1 MKDKTLGMFWFGFGA
16 TLLGIFVYLLWRRQH
31 EQPLQAPGVVTIGT
45 PPVTNL
51 AAPPNSMDAAS
62 ALVRN
67 VAEVVAS
74 TADRVEHKPFHRE
87 AGKRDDLQ
95 QIKGIGKVYAARLNA
110 AGIHT
115 FADVARQSP
124 ERLAEIVALKAWQAA
139 DPINWINQADE
150 LAAG

>member
-51 AAPPNSMDAAS
+51 AAPPNTMDAAS

-74 TADRVEHKPFHRE
+74 TADRVVHEPERQE
-87 AGKRDDLQ
+87 SGQRDDLQ
-95 QIKGIGKVYAARLNA
+95 QIKGVGKVYAARLNA

-124 ERLAEIVALKAWQAA
+124 ERLAEIAALKAWQAA
-139 DPINWINQADE
+139 DPS
-150 LAAG
+150 